1 MTIAKTFK
9 LVCLLISLVLFIPMF
24 TACQSTDKTQ
34 SYLLIKQANFEYD
47 DVTNTT
53 EVSWKVEI
61 SNETIYSTKGFSAEL
76 KLYSG
81 DSLLET
87 KTVRYG
93 IAIKHGDKYNNTLYF
108 TTDGNINK
116 IELKSW
122 TANYT
127 SFWDTYSL
135 WFIISLSIVGVIA
148 LVYLILM
155 ITIDFDL
162 EDAWETLSDF
172 FEEHLWVLVVLLIPF
187 GGAVYG
193 FVSNNWVPVLIV
205 LGALVVNVLLILFV
219 HLIRYLIRIGGRSY
233 RGGVYKTK
241 KGINASEMDIAEK
254 TIDDCK
260 NNTKELLLFTATE
273 LKEYCKQKGIT
284 GYSGLTK
291 EEIAHLI
298 KRTDISKLSTQN
310 GNDISKNTT
319 KTNHAN
325 KSKKAI
331 TFDDIAG
338 LEDAKQAFKEKVV
351 LALEHKDLY
360 EKFGK
365 KVGGGI
371 LLYGLP
377 GTGKTMFA
385 EAASNETNS
394 LFIPI
399 KCSDIKSKWY
409 GESESKVKDIFAK
422 ARRAGKAIIFFDEF
436 EAIGAKRTNDAGNG
450 NNDLVPQIL
459 AEMQGVKTNNSNSI
473 IVVVAATNK
482 PWAID
487 SAFIRPGRFD
497 EKIYIPLPDEA
508 ARTKMF
514 ELKLKDI
521 PTADLDYAEMA
532 KITEGFNGADI
543 NEFCEKLK
551 MDAIHKSIEE
561 GKDHVI
567 TMSDV
572 LVISNKVKSSVS
584 DEDIDNL
591 KKFQKKYS

>member
-1 MTIAKTFK
+1 MSIVKTFK
-9 LVCLLISLVLFIPMF
+9 LVCLLILLVLFIPMF
-24 TACQSTDKTQ
+24 TACQSTDKTE
-34 SYLLIKQANFEYD
+34 SYLSTKQTNFEYD
-47 DVTNTT
+47 NVTNTT

-61 SNETIYSTKGFSAEL
+61 SNETIYNIKGFSADL

-81 DSLLET
+81 DVLLET
-87 KTVRYG
+87 KNVNYN
-93 IAIKHGDKYNNTLYF
+93 ISLNHGGKYNNTLYF
-108 TTDGNINK
+108 TADGNINK

-122 TANYT
+122 TAT
-127 SFWDTYSL
+127 HVSFWGTYSL

-148 LVYLILM
+148 LVYLILIIIM
-155 ITIDFDL
+155 DFDL
-162 EDAWETLSDF
+162 EDAWEAVADF
-172 FEEHLWVLVVLLIPF
+172 FEDKLWLLFILLIPF

-193 FVSNNWVPVLIV
+193 FVSNNWVPVLII
-205 LGALVVNVLLILFV
+205 LGALVVNVLLILLL
-219 HLIRYLIRIGGRSY
+219 HLIRYLIGIGGRSY

-241 KGINASEMDIAEK
+241 KSINASKMDITEK

-260 NNTKELLLFTATE
+260 NNIKELLLFTSAE
-273 LKEYCKQKGIT
+273 LKEYCKEKGIT

-298 KRTDISKLSTQN
+298 KRTDISKLSIQK

-319 KTNHAN
+319 KTNNVN

-409 GESESKVKDIFAK
+409 GESEGKVKDIFNK
-422 ARRAGKAIIFFDEF
+422 ASKAGKAIIFFDEF
-436 EAIGAKRTNDAGNG
+436 EAIGAKRTNDADNG

-473 IVVVAATNK
+473 IVVIAATNK

-508 ARTKMF
+508 ARTKIF

-551 MDAIHKSIEE
+551 MGAIRKSI
-561 GKDHVI
+561 KDGVEHII
-567 TMSDV
+567 TMDDV
-572 LVISNKVKSSVS
+572 LAIANKVKSSVS
-584 DEDIDNL
+584 DEDIENL
-591 KKFQKKYS
+591 QKFQKKYS